1 MTRSRR
7 TIAMGVTAT
16 GAGRPHLSHTGPR
29 TSIGVM
35 LGGASAKRRKT
46 ATDCAKPL
54 TRRDLLKGPVG
65 VLGPS
70 LFGQPFHLKA
80 AKEVLNLEVGR
91 CTTT

>member
-35 LGGASAKRRKT
+35 FGGDPAKRGII
-46 ATDCAKPL
+46 ATECAKRPAG
-54 TRRDLLKGPVG
+54 RDLLKGPVG
-65 VLGPS
+65 GLGWG
-70 LFGQPFHLKA
+70 LI
-80 AKEVLNLEVGR
+80 GR
-91 CTTT
+91 LSS